1 MNLGQLGAWWIGRG
15 LMRPKAGGN
24 WGTASRPGLAS
35 APARRSCS
43 PTGR

>member
-1 MNLGQLGAWWIGRG
+1 MNLGQLGAWWIGR
-15 LMRPKAGGN
+15 GN